1 MFFFAKQVSLLMHL
15 LFHYI
20 PHTSEEADIHCTTTT
35 ITGVFVSANILSD
48 IIFHLFDQTTHKSHF
63 LLFRLRE

>member
-20 PHTSEEADIHCTTTT
+20 PHTSEEADIHRTTT
-35 ITGVFVSANILSD
+35 ITGVCVSANILSD